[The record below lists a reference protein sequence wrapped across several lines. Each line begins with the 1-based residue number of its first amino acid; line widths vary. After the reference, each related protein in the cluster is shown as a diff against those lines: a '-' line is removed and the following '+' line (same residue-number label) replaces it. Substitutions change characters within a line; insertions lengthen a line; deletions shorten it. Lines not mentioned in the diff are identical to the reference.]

1 VEPGG
6 RRFRAWPSK
15 PGSEANGV
23 RVEVFA
29 PGDKKLTA
37 LWKSRAAAA
46 AVIPPLT
53 FREIQDLFQE
63 AREATGMTDQQIR
76 SS

>member
-1 VEPGG
+1 M
-6 RRFRAWPSK
+6 
-15 PGSEANGV
+15 
-23 RVEVFA
+23 FA

-37 LWKSRAAAA
+37 LWKSRAVAA